1 MNASSGGLN
10 KKTKP
15 KTPLDLFMTVLIYKA
30 KKCHESN
37 TMLICSSSNQG
48 GNVLSGREK
57 EKQTHLLKDKK
68 TSSLETR

>member
-1 MNASSGGLN
+1 MQELELGVMNASSGGLN

-37 TMLICSSSNQG
+37 TMLICSSSN
-48 GNVLSGREK
+48 
-57 EKQTHLLKDKK
+57 
-68 TSSLETR
+68 